1 MVTLLKDGDYSLL
14 ETKGQIKILILDKK
28 NYAFVNAENIGQIL
42 VSTYKKYIKDVILA
56 KGPYRVYQV
65 KDEPSLTDL
74 IHLELFAGKNT
85 WQGYLLPTGFPSNG
99 KKRSRIIPTG
109 EVIGK

>member
-14 ETKGQIKILILDKK
+14 ETKGQIKILVLDKK
-28 NYAFVNAENIGQIL
+28 SYAFVNAENIGKIL
-42 VSTYKKYIKDVILA
+42 ISTYKKYIKDAVLA

-65 KDEPSLTDL
+65 KNEPSLTDL
-74 IHLELFAGKNT
+74 IHLELFAGKNI